1 MTAPL
6 APTIPAEPAVP
17 AAPPVVPTPPE
28 TFDRAYVE
36 GLRREAAGYRTKVEA
51 AETAATTARTEADA
65 RIQAVL
71 TAAGITTGQDPAEVA
86 KQFAAERDTAA
97 AERDTARKEANAL
110 KVENAL
116 GRAARTHKAD
126 EDLLTAVL
134 AHEGKLTGLDPAA
147 ADVATT
153 LDALV
158 KQTVEGNPKLK
169 AALGA
174 GTSGA
179 EFSGGSGESGQITDA
194 QLASMSPQEIAKAH
208 KEGRLNHLL

>member
-1 MTAPL
+1 MTAPT
-6 APTIPAEPAVP
+6 APTVPAVP
-17 AAPPVVPTPPE
+17 AEPVVPAVVPPE

-51 AETAATTARTEADA
+51 AETAAAAARSEADA
-65 RIQAVL
+65 RVQAVL
-71 TAAGITTGQDPAEVA
+71 TAAGITTGQADPAEVA

-97 AERDTARKEANAL
+97 AEAAAARKEANAL

-116 GRAARTHKAD
+116 GKAARAHKAD

-134 AHEGKLTGLDPAA
+134 AHEGKLAGLDPAA
-147 ADVATT
+147 ADFATT

-179 EFSGGSGESGQITDA
+179 EFSGGSGESGRITEA